1 VGFFSSFLLINI
13 TLLSFHFSES
23 GFKIQWVDDTHALG
37 IFSSLSAGSVAGSV
51 AVTEGCVAGSVAVTE
66 GCVAG
71 SVAVTEGFVAGSVAV
86 TEGCVAGSVAVMEG
100 FSALAA
106 WPCADAGVCNV
117 RLPSRALGPSSCQGQ
132 LWFITSSLLHASDL
146 KGF

>member
-1 VGFFSSFLLINI
+1 MGFFSSFLLINI

-37 IFSSLSAGSVAGSV
+37 IFSSLSAGS
-51 AVTEGCVAGSVAVTE
+51 
-66 GCVAG
+66 
-71 SVAVTEGFVAGSVAV
+71 VAGSVAV